1 MKKSKKGLTL
11 IEVIVA
17 ISVFSIISFAL
28 LSSIVLMKRVVNRQ
42 EEYAKLEMVCNDM
55 KVYYEKIG
63 AEWAKEYFQG
73 KNNNDIGYLSAQF
86 QIVDNECEAK
96 YKIEFSD
103 NTIVKIYSNVE
114 DKEKVYVENI
124 LLSDKKGNN

>member
-42 EEYAKLEMVCNDM
+42 EEYVKLEMVCNDI
-55 KVYYEKIG
+55 KVYYDDFPS
-63 AEWAKEYFQG
+63 EWVKKYFQG
-73 KNNNDIGYLSAQF
+73 KNNNNIGYLNSNF
-86 QIVDNECEAK
+86 QIVDEGEEK
-96 YKIEFSD
+96 YKIEFSND
-103 NTIVKIYSNVE
+103 TILSISSTENKI
-114 DKEKVYVENI
+114 YVENI
-124 LLSDKKGNN
+124 PLSNKKGNNQ

>member
-1 MKKSKKGLTL
+1 MKKSRKGLTI
-11 IEVIVA
+11 IEVLVA
-17 ISVFSIISFAL
+17 ISVLSIVSFAL
-28 LSSIVLMKRVVNRQ
+28 MSSVILMKKVVNRQ
-42 EEYAKLEMVCNDM
+42 EEYVKLEMVCNDI
-55 KVYYEKIG
+55 KVYYDFTS
-63 AEWAKEYFQG
+63 EWVKEYFQG
-73 KNNNDIGYLSAQF
+73 KNTNNTGYLSAQF